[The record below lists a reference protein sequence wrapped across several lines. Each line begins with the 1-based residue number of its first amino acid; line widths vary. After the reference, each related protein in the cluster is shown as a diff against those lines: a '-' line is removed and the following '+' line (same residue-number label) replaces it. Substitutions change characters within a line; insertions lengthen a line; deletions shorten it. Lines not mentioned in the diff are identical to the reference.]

1 MTLYLAIAAGGS
13 LGAVCRYWVS
23 THTYAWL
30 GTGFPFGTLMVN
42 VSGSMLMGFLSI
54 LLAQRLALPDELRV
68 ALLVGFLGSYTTFS
82 TFALDGLNALQQG
95 AWAKTVAY
103 VLVSVFGS
111 LLGVWLGWLGARLIG
126 KL

>member
-30 GTGFPFGTLMVN
+30 GSGFPYGTLMVN
-42 VSGSMLMGFLSI
+42 VSGSLLMGFLSV
-54 LLAQRLALPDELRV
+54 LLTQRLALPEEVKL

-82 TFALDGLNALQQG
+82 TFALDGLAALQQG
-95 AWAKTVAY
+95 AVTKVTVY

-111 LLGVWLGWLGARLIG
+111 LLGVWLGWLGARL
-126 KL
+126 LVR